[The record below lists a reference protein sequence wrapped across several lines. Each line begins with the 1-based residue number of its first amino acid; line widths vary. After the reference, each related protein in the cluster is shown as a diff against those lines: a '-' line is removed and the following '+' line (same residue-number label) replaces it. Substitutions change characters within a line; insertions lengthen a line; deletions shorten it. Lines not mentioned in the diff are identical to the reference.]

1 MKRQQGIAYQLDLFP
16 LDGSNLNTIRH
27 SENCETVSGANER
40 QESQVNGA
48 GQQERA
54 LANCNL
60 MQVICST
67 VNIRRAYKR
76 VKQNKGA
83 AGIDQMVVGNFADW
97 FKDEGENLINSLQLG
112 TYQPTAVKLVEI
124 PKPNGGLRILG
135 IPTVTDRIIQQ
146 AIAQVL
152 TQIYDP
158 LFSDHSYGFREKRNA
173 HQALKKASVYV
184 EDGRTKVVD
193 IDLKTFFD
201 LVNHDRLM
209 YELSTKIGD
218 KILLKLIRKYLQTG
232 ILKGGIVSQ
241 RLEGTPQG
249 SPLSPLLS
257 NIVLDELDRELEKR
271 GHKFVR
277 YADDCNIFVRS
288 QEAGERVMQSVS
300 NFIENKLK
308 LVVNKDKSKAC
319 DVNQTKFLGYT
330 IQKGGWLSIS
340 KQNQKRF
347 KDKIRLIT
355 KRNRGR
361 SFEQVLSELN
371 PVLRGWLQYFQ
382 YARCSKLIQD
392 LDSWIRRK
400 LRCYRIKQC
409 KRVFTLQQFLKR
421 LGVKNWSSWLLALSG
436 KGHWRKSRSPQVQHA
451 MNNEWFEEQGL
462 YNLAWH
468 YEKFKSLKKPPCAR
482 ACTVV

>member
-1 MKRQQGIAYQLDLFP
+1 MKQQQGIAYQLDLFP
-16 LDGSNLNTIRH
+16 LDGSNPKAVRH
-27 SENCETVSGANER
+27 SENCEAVSGANER
-40 QESQVNGA
+40 KELQVNEA

-67 VNIRRAYKR
+67 DNVRRAYKQ
-76 VKQNKGA
+76 VKQNKGV
-83 AGIDQMVVGNFADW
+83 AGVDQMPVEKFADW
-97 FKDEGENLINSLQLG
+97 FKDEGENLIKSLQSG
-112 TYQPTAVKLVEI
+112 TYNPSAVKLVEI
-124 PKPNGGLRILG
+124 PKPNGGVRILG

-146 AIAQVL
+146 AIAQVVS
-152 TQIYDP
+152 QIYTP
-158 LFSDHSYGFREKRNA
+158 LFSEHSYGFIKNRNA
-173 HQALKKASVYV
+173 HQALNKASEYV
-184 EDGRTKVVD
+184 KEGRIKVID

-218 KILLKLIRKYLQTG
+218 KILLQLIRKYLQTG
-232 ILKGGIVSQ
+232 IMKGGVVSQ

-288 QEAGERVMQSVS
+288 QAAGERVMQSVS

-308 LVVNKDKSKAC
+308 LIVNKDKSKVC

-330 IQKGGWLSIS
+330 IQKEGWLSIS
-340 KQNQKRF
+340 GLNQKRF
-347 KDKIRLIT
+347 KEKIRQIT

-382 YARCSKLIQD
+382 YARCSKLMLE

-400 LRCYRIKQC
+400 LRCYRLKQC
-409 KRVFTLQQFLKR
+409 KRVFTLQQFLQK
-421 LGVKNWSSWLLALSG
+421 LGVKSWSSWILALSG
-436 KGHWRKSRSPQVQHA
+436 KGYWRKSGSPQVHQA
-451 MNNEWFEEQGL
+451 MNCEWFAEQGL
-462 YNLAWH
+462 YSLALH
-468 YEKFKSLKKPPCAR
+468 YEKFKNLKKPPCAR

>member
-1 MKRQQGIAYQLDLFP
+1 MEPQQGIAYQGELFP
-16 LDGSNLNTIRH
+16 LNGDNANAIRH
-27 SENCETVSGANER
+27 SANCETVSGADER
-40 QESQVNGA
+40 KESQIPQA

-54 LANCNL
+54 LAHCNL

-67 VNIRRAYKR
+67 TNFRKAYKR
-76 VKQNKGA
+76 VKQNKGV
-83 AGIDQMVVGNFADW
+83 AGIDLMAVGDFANW
-97 FKDEGENLINSLQLG
+97 FKDEGESLIQSLQLG
-112 TYQPTAVKLVEI
+112 TYIPQAVKKVEI
-124 PKPNGGLRILG
+124 PKATGGLRMLG
-135 IPTVTDRIIQQ
+135 IPTVRDRIIQQ
-146 AIAQVL
+146 AIAQVVS
-152 TQIYDP
+152 QIYEP
-158 LFSDHSYGFREKRNA
+158 EFSEHSFGFRPNRNA
-173 HQALKKASVYV
+173 HQGLKKASEYV
-184 EDGRTKVVD
+184 EQGRSKVVD

-209 YELSTKIGD
+209 QALSTKIGD

-232 ILKGGIVSQ
+232 MMQGGIVSQ

-257 NIVLDELDRELEKR
+257 NIVLDELDKELEKR
-271 GHKFVR
+271 GHQFVR
-277 YADDCNIFVRS
+277 YADDCNIFVHS

-308 LVVNKDKSKAC
+308 LVVNKAKSQVC

-330 IQKGGWLSIS
+330 IQRDGHLSIS
-340 KQNQKRF
+340 KQNQERF
-347 KDKIRLIT
+347 KEKIRTIT

-371 PVLRGWLQYFQ
+371 PILPGWLQYFQ
-382 YARCSKLIQD
+382 YAKCSRLMQH

-409 KRVFTLQQFLKR
+409 KRVFTLQQFLQK
-421 LGVKNWSSWLLALSG
+421 LGVKSWSAWILAGSG
-436 KGHWRKSRSPQVQHA
+436 KGFWRKSRSPQVQHA
-451 MNNEWFEEQGL
+451 MNNQWFEEQGL

-468 YEKFKSLKKPPCAR
+468 YERFKSLKKPPCAR

>member
-1 MKRQQGIAYQLDLFP
+1 MKRQQGIAYQMDLFP
-16 LDGSNLNTIRH
+16 LDGSHSNAIRH
-27 SENCETVSGANER
+27 LENCETVSGADER
-40 QESQVNGA
+40 KESQVNGA

-60 MQVICST
+60 MQVICSRT
-67 VNIRRAYKR
+67 NIRRAYKR

-83 AGIDQMVVGNFADW
+83 AGIDQMAVGNFADW
-97 FKDEGENLINSLQLG
+97 FKDEAESLINSLQLG
-112 TYQPTAVKLVEI
+112 TYHPTAVKLVAI
-124 PKPNGGLRILG
+124 PKPTGGTRMLG
-135 IPTVTDRIIQQ
+135 IPTVTDRVIQQ

-152 TQIYDP
+152 TPIYDP
-158 LFSDHSYGFREKRNA
+158 LFSEHSYGFREKRNA
-173 HQALKKASVYV
+173 YQALKKASSYV
-184 EDGRTKVVD
+184 EEGRKKVVD

-288 QEAGERVMQSVS
+288 QEAGERVMRSVS
-300 NFIENKLK
+300 HFIENKLK
-308 LVVNKDKSKAC
+308 LVVNQDKSKAC

-330 IQKGGWLSIS
+330 IQKGGELSVS
-340 KQNQKRF
+340 KQNQERF
-347 KDKIRLIT
+347 KNKIRLIT

-361 SFEQVLSELN
+361 SFESLISELN

-382 YARCSKLIQD
+382 YANASKLTQN
-392 LDSWIRRK
+392 LDGWIRRK

-409 KRVFTLQQFLKR
+409 KRVITLQQFLKK
-421 LGVKNWSSWLLALSG
+421 LGVKNWNSWILALSG
-436 KGHWRKSRSPQVQHA
+436 KGHWRKSGCPQVQQA
-451 MNNEWFEEQGL
+451 MNNKWFEEQGL
-462 YNLAWH
+462 YSLAWN
-468 YEKFKSLKKPPCAR
+468 YERFKNLKKPPCAR

>member
-16 LDGSNLNTIRH
+16 LKGDNENAARQ
-27 SENCETVSGANER
+27 SENCEAVSGANER
-40 QESQVNGA
+40 KESQVNGA

-67 VNIRRAYKR
+67 TNIRRAYKR

-83 AGIDQMVVGNFADW
+83 AGVDQMSVGKFADW
-97 FKDEGENLINSLQLG
+97 FKEEGENLINSLESG
-112 TYQPTAVKLVEI
+112 TYQPTAVRLVEI
-124 PKPNGGLRILG
+124 PKPCGGLRMLG
-135 IPTVTDRIIQQ
+135 IPTVRDRIVQQ

-152 TQIYDP
+152 NQIYDP
-158 LFSDHSYGFREKRNA
+158 LFSENSYGFREKRNA
-173 HQALKKASVYV
+173 HQALEKASGYV
-184 EDGRTKVVD
+184 EEGRIKVVD

-218 KILLKLIRKYLQTG
+218 KTLLKLIRKYLQTG
-232 ILKGGIVSQ
+232 ILKGGLVSQ

-330 IQKGGWLSIS
+330 IQKGGWLSVS

-347 KDKIRLIT
+347 KEKIRLIT

-361 SFEQVLSELN
+361 SFESLISELN
-371 PVLRGWLQYFQ
+371 PLLRGWLQYFQ
-382 YARCSKLIQD
+382 YSKSLKLMRD

-421 LGVKNWSSWLLALSG
+421 LGVKNWSSWMLAQSG

-451 MNNEWFEEQGL
+451 MNNAWFEEQGL
-462 YNLAWH
+462 YSLVWH
-468 YEKFKSLKKPPCAR
+468 YERFKNLKKPPCAR